1 MNKIE
6 NELIT
11 QQLSG
16 IDLDGDMEYNID
28 PEIFETKK
36 KQYINMLEAFFGGSK
51 MAKVAV
57 EIRNQFTGELMEKN

>member
-36 KQYINMLEAFFGGSK
+36 ETVY
-51 MAKVAV
+51 
-57 EIRNQFTGELMEKN
+57 

>member
-36 KQYINMLEAFFGGSK
+36 KQYINMLEAFFGGK
-51 MAKVAV
+51 
-57 EIRNQFTGELMEKN
+57 

>member
-1 MNKIE
+1 MLRLVVEDLKSNSLCLWRCDINKIE

-36 KQYINMLEAFFGGSK
+36 KQYINMLETFFGGK
-51 MAKVAV
+51 
-57 EIRNQFTGELMEKN
+57 

>member
-16 IDLDGDMEYNID
+16 IDLDGIWNI
-28 PEIFETKK
+28 ILTLKF
-36 KQYINMLEAFFGGSK
+36 SK
-51 MAKVAV
+51 LK
-57 EIRNQFTGELMEKN
+57 RNSILIC